1 MSPAPEGLVQ
11 SVQTRLL
18 NHARSVG
25 ADPNATLAR
34 YGLERF
40 LYRLARSEHA
50 GRFVLKGAMLLR
62 VWLGETARPT
72 RDADFL
78 GYGDLSTAE
87 IERIFGQI
95 CDVAVEPDGVSYL
108 PRSVKV
114 APIRV
119 EDAYG
124 GQRVRLRGLLG
135 KAQLT
140 VQVDVGIGDAVTPEP
155 EWLDYPSL
163 LDLPRPRLRAY
174 RPETSIAEK
183 VHAMATLGMTNS
195 RMRDFFDI
203 HELARQCE
211 FAGAVLAAAIRDTFA
226 RRRTALGPELPQ
238 ALTSAFGGDSDK
250 QDQWRGFLRKS
261 RLAGAPLDLAVA
273 VDAIAAFLAPVLATL
288 GSGQRFASHWPAG
301 GPWRPAADSSF
312 VGRRDT

>member
-1 MSPAPEGLVQ
+1 MSPAPAGLVQ

-25 ADPNATLAR
+25 ADPNVVLAR

-50 GRFVLKGAMLLR
+50 DRFVLKGAMLLR

-72 RDADFL
+72 RDADLL

-87 IERIFGQI
+87 IERIFRQACI
-95 CDVAVEPDGVSYL
+95 VAVEPDGVSYL
-108 PRSVKV
+108 PKSVKV

-119 EDAYG
+119 EDVYG

-135 KAQLT
+135 KARLT

-183 VHAMATLGMTNS
+183 LHAMATLGMTNT

-203 HELARQCE
+203 HELARQRE
-211 FAGAVLAAAIRDTFA
+211 FDGAVLAAAIRDTFT
-226 RRRTALGPELPQ
+226 RRRTALGSELPQ

-261 RLAGAPLDLAVA
+261 RLTGAPQELAVT
-273 VDAIAAFLAPVLATL
+273 VDSIAAFLGPVLDSL

-301 GPWRPAADSSF
+301 GPWGPQ
-312 VGRRDT
+312 

>member
-25 ADPNATLAR
+25 ADPNVVLAR

-50 GRFVLKGAMLLR
+50 DRFVLKGAMLLR

-72 RDADFL
+72 RDADLL

-87 IERIFGQI
+87 IERIFRQA

-108 PRSVKV
+108 PKSVKV

-119 EDAYG
+119 EDVYG

-135 KAQLT
+135 KARLT

-183 VHAMATLGMTNS
+183 LHAMATLGMTNS

-203 HELARQCE
+203 HELARQRE
-211 FAGAVLAAAIRDTFA
+211 FDGAVLAAAIRDTFT
-226 RRRTALGPELPQ
+226 RRRTALGSELPQ
-238 ALTSAFGGDSDK
+238 ALTPAFGGDSDK
-250 QDQWRGFLRKS
+250 QDQWRAFLRKS
-261 RLAGAPLDLAVA
+261 RLTGAPEGFATAVE
-273 VDAIAAFLAPVLATL
+273 AIARFLVPAIEAIR
-288 GSGQRFASHWPAG
+288 SQRSFARRWPPG
-301 GPWRPAADSSF
+301 GPWRPVANQ
-312 VGRRDT
+312 